1 VALKQL
7 SAAKYGRPKAIIE
20 QEINERMA
28 TKGERPPVGGY
39 GTAPLGSGTPAMTPA
54 TPRPAAAPPPSG
66 GGSFLDEWLNKRR
79 SGAVTASPANA
90 PAVTITTPAIR
101 RQQARMPDEPLPAAT
116 RPFQAPATPVSTP
129 AAAAART
136 TQNIS
141 SNELEGNE
149 VHEIAAELRQE
160 LDSPKPKKTEHSID
174 LQSGASEGDTIFI
187 DRDGSFRQAE
197 KPAASQ
203 QQTSS

>member
-1 VALKQL
+1 
-7 SAAKYGRPKAIIE
+7 
-20 QEINERMA
+20 
-28 TKGERPPVGGY
+28 
-39 GTAPLGSGTPAMTPA
+39 
-54 TPRPAAAPPPSG
+54 
-66 GGSFLDEWLNKRR
+66 
-79 SGAVTASPANA
+79 
-90 PAVTITTPAIR
+90 
-101 RQQARMPDEPLPAAT
+101 MPDEPQPAAT
-116 RPFQAPATPVSTP
+116 RPFQAPAAPVSTP
-129 AAAAART
+129 TSAAART

-203 QQTSS
+203 QQPSS